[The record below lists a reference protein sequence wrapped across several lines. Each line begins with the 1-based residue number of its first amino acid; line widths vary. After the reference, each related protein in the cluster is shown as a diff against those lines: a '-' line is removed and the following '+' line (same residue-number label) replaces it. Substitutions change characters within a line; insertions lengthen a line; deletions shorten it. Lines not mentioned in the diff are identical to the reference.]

1 MSLPLSVIQQTLAI
15 SMTDNP
21 LPPNDFYV
29 PDCVVPAEA
38 YARCS
43 HLGVGAHQ
51 DDLEFMA
58 FHGISSCYKQDDLW
72 FGGVTCT
79 NGGGSSR
86 AGKYANTSDE
96 AMQAVRISEQR
107 KAAQI
112 GEYSFICQLGH
123 SSAQCKKGKG
133 REALVKQ
140 LENILLKAQPE
151 VLYTHNP
158 ADKHPTHVAICQATI
173 EAVHRIPPLSRPK
186 KVYGCE
192 VWRGL
197 DWLADEDKIA
207 LDVSSHPALA
217 RKLNACFDSQIAGG
231 KNYSD
236 AVIGRRH
243 ANASFYKS
251 HSVDGV
257 DQIWYAMNLTE
268 PCHDNSIDLKEFV
281 LQKVKALQE
290 SIATSLG

>member
-1 MSLPLSVIQQTLAI
+1 IYI
-15 SMTDNP
+15 
-21 LPPNDFYV
+21 

-86 AGKYANTSDE
+86 SGKYANTSDE

-112 GEYSFICQLGH
+112 GQYSFICQLGH
-123 SSAQCKKGKG
+123 NSAQCKKRKD
-133 REALVKQ
+133 REALVEQ
-140 LENILLKAQPE
+140 LENILLKVQPE

-173 EAVHRIPPLSRPK
+173 EAVHRVPPLSKPK

-192 VWRGL
+192 VWRSL

-207 LDVSSHPALA
+207 LDVSGHPALA
-217 RKLNACFDSQIAGG
+217 KELNACFDSQIAGG

-251 HSVDGV
+251 HSVDSV
-257 DQIWYAMNLTE
+257 DQIWYAMDLTE
-268 PCHDNSIDLKEFV
+268 PCHDDSIDLKDFV
-281 LQKVKALQE
+281 LRKVRVLQD
-290 SIATSLG
+290 SIAALLD